1 MATIYSKK
9 LTLASDTTGIIQ
21 STITVSD
28 TFVQKNSNVPIVMS
42 APSISF
48 TNTTTDQIIDDV
60 VGSYQ
65 TILSTIATNKATGL
79 YLLDAET
86 ANRVAGDV
94 KNAADL
100 STENATRVAQG
111 VTLSSAIAAESA
123 ARAALLAAESA
134 ARVAAV
140 ADAQSLLDVEI
151 AERIVADQLLDTKV
165 TDSVS
170 ASNTA
175 LLTEVDNR
183 IAGDLGNQV
192 LLDSKYAQI
201 MSSITDEASAL
212 VNSTSI
218 LQGKIDLQVAARVDG
233 VNVQKTRVD
242 GIVVSL
248 GVDEVALLQTVAAY
262 TAADVSI
269 QTQITNLT
277 NLFNGFNY
285 NFNLLKTKVDNAL
298 TTST

>member
-140 ADAQSLLDVEI
+140 ADAQSLLDAEI
-151 AERIVADQLLDTKV
+151 AARIVADQLLDTKV

-170 ASNTA
+170 AASTA

-242 GIVVSL
+242 EIVVSL
-248 GVDEVALLQTVAAY
+248 GVDEAALLQTVAAY

>member
-42 APSISF
+42 APSIGF

-140 ADAQSLLDVEI
+140 ADAQSLLDAEI
-151 AERIVADQLLDTKV
+151 AARIVADQLLDTKV

-170 ASNTA
+170 AASTA

-212 VNSTSI
+212 VNSKSI

-248 GVDEVALLQTVAAY
+248 GVDEAALLQTVAAY
-262 TAADVSI
+262 AAADVSI
-269 QTQITNLT
+269 QTQIDNLT

>member
-42 APSISF
+42 APSIGF

-140 ADAQSLLDVEI
+140 ADAQSLLDAEI
-151 AERIVADQLLDTKV
+151 AARIVADQLLDTKV

-212 VNSTSI
+212 VNSKSI

-242 GIVVSL
+242 EIVVSL
-248 GVDEVALLQTVAAY
+248 GVDEAALLQTVAAY
-262 TAADVSI
+262 AAADVSI
-269 QTQITNLT
+269 QTQIDNLT